1 MRKGGLV
8 FLLLCQLC
16 GLGCAVAHPSA
27 EQERVELK
35 WRQVPKEVRRNVR
48 LAYPYHIYRD
58 WAKLDTLYSVRV
70 ISANYET
77 VYFDSTGEWLRAY
90 RPVRPSELPYRTYL
104 FLKEEF
110 GVYRVLRAYQVQQS
124 DDLAHYSVEMEH
136 KRIPT
141 LKTYLEFDFVG
152 DLTMLDGKP
161 VGGPEETEETEA
173 FSREAFLALYADVYD
188 PEAEEAAYAEEAERK
203 AAEAARAQAEAEAM
217 AMAPEPITDTV
228 PSVAVVEPEP
238 EPVAADTLPMMADTL
253 PSMAEAARPVAD
265 TVPVAVAEVPAPE
278 PAPAPITDTAPLI
291 AVVAPEPEP
300 ITDTAPLVAVAKP
313 EADTVAEVMPP
324 VVDTTPVAIREYILD
339 DTMPVVMETEVAGIT
354 PVDTTPIAVA
364 PPIADTVPLVA
375 VAEPIPAPDT
385 AAVMA
390 DTASAPLYPEIV
402 GKNFKKRFPNVEKI
416 SWRMEDS
423 LYLVTFT
430 QFGKAMA
437 AAFREDGV
445 QIYTAYA
452 FNRKEMPL
460 PIDRYLQ
467 TSAAKLKMT
476 EGWRV
481 AYESKYKRTFAASER
496 PKDYYYVIMG
506 RKIPKSKKWQYI
518 RYQFNQNAQFESKQN
533 NVQPSAK

>member
-1 MRKGGLV
+1 MRKDGLV
-8 FLLLCQLC
+8 FLFLCQLLC
-16 GLGCAVAHPSA
+16 GLGYAAAHTLA

-58 WAKLDTLYSVRV
+58 WARVDTLYSVRV

-152 DLTMLDGKP
+152 DLTMLDGNP
-161 VGGPEETEETEA
+161 VGGSEETEETEA
-173 FSREAFLALYADVYD
+173 LSREAFLALYADVYD
-188 PEAEEAAYAEEAERK
+188 PEAEEAAYAQEAERK
-203 AAEAARAQAEAEAM
+203 AAAAQEAPAETEAGPIAGVAGEPADDTLALAGETADSAM
-217 AMAPEPITDTV
+217 AAEPVADTMLLITG
-228 PSVAVVEPEP
+228 AVEPA
-238 EPVAADTLPMMADTL
+238 AADTLP
-253 PSMAEAARPVAD
+253 PVAEAVSEPEPIPADVTPITVVALEAD
-265 TVPVAVAEVPAPE
+265 TVDLLAGDEVTPE
-278 PAPAPITDTAPLI
+278 PAPESEPMAVDT
-291 AVVAPEPEP
+291 
-300 ITDTAPLVAVAKP
+300 TAVAVAAP
-313 EADTVAEVMPP
+313 AAV
-324 VVDTTPVAIREYILD
+324 TTPEPA
-339 DTMPVVMETEVAGIT
+339 
-354 PVDTTPIAVA
+354 
-364 PPIADTVPLVA
+364 
-375 VAEPIPAPDT
+375 AEPVPAPDT
-385 AAVMA
+385 AVLAAVPDTAAAMA
-390 DTASAPLYPEIV
+390 DTTPAPLYPETV
-402 GKNFKKRFPNVEKI
+402 GKAFKKRFPNVDKVA
-416 SWRMEDS
+416 WHRADS
-423 LYLVTFT
+423 LYLVTFP
-430 QFGKAMA
+430 QFGQVMA

-467 TSAAKLKMT
+467 VSAAKMKMA

-481 AYESKYKRTFAASER
+481 AYESKYKRMFAASDR

-506 RKIPKSKKWQYI
+506 RKVPKSKKWQYI
-518 RYQFNQNAQFESKQN
+518 RYQFNQNAQFEAKSN
-533 NVQPSAK
+533 YVQPSEK

>member
-1 MRKGGLV
+1 MRKDGLV
-8 FLLLCQLC
+8 FLFLCQLLC
-16 GLGCAVAHPSA
+16 GLGYAAAHTLA

-58 WAKLDTLYSVRV
+58 WARVDTLYSVRV

-152 DLTMLDGKP
+152 DLTMLDGNP
-161 VGGPEETEETEA
+161 VGGSEETEETEA
-173 FSREAFLALYADVYD
+173 LSREAFLALYADVYD
-188 PEAEEAAYAEEAERK
+188 PEAEEAAYAQEAARK
-203 AAEAARAQAEAEAM
+203 AAAAQEVPAETETGPIAGAAGEPADDTLALAAEA
-217 AMAPEPITDTV
+217 
-228 PSVAVVEPEP
+228 VEP
-238 EPVAADTLPMMADTL
+238 AAVDTL
-253 PSMAEAARPVAD
+253 PSVAEVVSEPEPIPADVTPITVVALEAD
-265 TVPVAVAEVPAPE
+265 TVDLLAGDEVTPE
-278 PAPAPITDTAPLI
+278 PAPES
-291 AVVAPEPEP
+291 EP
-300 ITDTAPLVAVAKP
+300 
-313 EADTVAEVMPP
+313 M
-324 VVDTTPVAIREYILD
+324 VVDTTSVAEAEPVA
-339 DTMPVVMETEVAGIT
+339 V
-354 PVDTTPIAVA
+354 TTPEPA
-364 PPIADTVPLVA
+364 
-375 VAEPIPAPDT
+375 AEPVPAPDT
-385 AAVMA
+385 AVLAAVPDTAAAMA
-390 DTASAPLYPEIV
+390 DTAPAPAPLYPEVV
-402 GKNFKKRFPNVEKI
+402 GKAFKKRFPNVDKVV
-416 SWRMEDS
+416 WHRADS

-430 QFGKAMA
+430 QFGQVMA

-467 TSAAKLKMT
+467 VSAAKMKMT

-481 AYESKYKRTFAASER
+481 AYESKYKRMFAASDR

-506 RKIPKSKKWQYI
+506 RKVPKSKKWQYI
-518 RYQFNQNAQFESKQN
+518 RYQFNQNAQFEAKSN
-533 NVQPSAK
+533 YVQPSEK

>member
-1 MRKGGLV
+1 MRKDGLV
-8 FLLLCQLC
+8 FLFLCQLLC
-16 GLGCAVAHPSA
+16 GLGYAAAHTLA

-58 WAKLDTLYSVRV
+58 WARVDTLYSVRV

-152 DLTMLDGKP
+152 DLTMLDGNP
-161 VGGPEETEETEA
+161 VGGSEETEETEA
-173 FSREAFLALYADVYD
+173 LSREAFLALYADVYD
-188 PEAEEAAYAEEAERK
+188 PEAEEAAYAQEAARK
-203 AAEAARAQAEAEAM
+203 AAAAQETPAEVEALAVAPEADTLALVAEAADAVMAEEPVADTLPPVAEA
-217 AMAPEPITDTV
+217 
-228 PSVAVVEPEP
+228 VEPA
-238 EPVAADTLPMMADTL
+238 AADTLPL
-253 PSMAEAARPVAD
+253 MAEVVPEVAPEVVAESEPEPIPADVTPITVVALEAD
-265 TVPVAVAEVPAPE
+265 TVDWVAGDEVTP
-278 PAPAPITDTAPLI
+278 
-291 AVVAPEPEP
+291 APEPEP
-300 ITDTAPLVAVAKP
+300 
-313 EADTVAEVMPP
+313 M
-324 VVDTTPVAIREYILD
+324 VVDTTSVAEAEPVA
-339 DTMPVVMETEVAGIT
+339 V
-354 PVDTTPIAVA
+354 TTPEPA
-364 PPIADTVPLVA
+364 
-375 VAEPIPAPDT
+375 AEPVPAPDT
-385 AAVMA
+385 AVLAAVPDTAAAMA
-390 DTASAPLYPEIV
+390 DTAPAPLYPEVV
-402 GKNFKKRFPNVEKI
+402 GKAFKKRFPNVDKVA
-416 SWRMEDS
+416 WHRADS

-430 QFGKAMA
+430 QFGQVMA

-467 TSAAKLKMT
+467 VSAAKMKMT

-481 AYESKYKRTFAASER
+481 AYESKYKRMFAASDR

-506 RKIPKSKKWQYI
+506 RKVPKSKKWQYI
-518 RYQFNQNAQFESKQN
+518 RYQFNQNAQFEAKSN
-533 NVQPSAK
+533 YVQPSEK

>member
-8 FLLLCQLC
+8 FLFLCQLLC
-16 GLGCAVAHPSA
+16 GLGYAAAHTLA

-58 WAKLDTLYSVRV
+58 WARVDTLYSVRV

-152 DLTMLDGKP
+152 DLTMLDGNP
-161 VGGPEETEETEA
+161 VGGSEETEETEA
-173 FSREAFLALYADVYD
+173 LSREAFLALYADVYD
-188 PEAEEAAYAEEAERK
+188 PEAEEAAYAQEAERK
-203 AAEAARAQAEAEAM
+203 AAAAQEAPAETEAGPIAGAAGEPADDTLALAAEA
-217 AMAPEPITDTV
+217 
-228 PSVAVVEPEP
+228 VEP
-238 EPVAADTLPMMADTL
+238 AAVDTL
-253 PSMAEAARPVAD
+253 PSVAEAVSEPEPIPADVTPITVVALEAD
-265 TVPVAVAEVPAPE
+265 TVDLLVGDEVTPE
-278 PAPAPITDTAPLI
+278 PAPES
-291 AVVAPEPEP
+291 EPM
-300 ITDTAPLVAVAKP
+300 A
-313 EADTVAEVMPP
+313 
-324 VVDTTPVAIREYILD
+324 VDTTALAVAA
-339 DTMPVVMETEVAGIT
+339 PAAV
-354 PVDTTPIAVA
+354 TTPEPA
-364 PPIADTVPLVA
+364 
-375 VAEPIPAPDT
+375 AEPVPAPDT
-385 AAVMA
+385 AVLAAVPDTAAAMA
-390 DTASAPLYPEIV
+390 DTTPAPLYPETV
-402 GKNFKKRFPNVEKI
+402 GKAFKKRFPNVDKVA
-416 SWRMEDS
+416 WHRADS
-423 LYLVTFT
+423 LYFVTFT
-430 QFGKAMA
+430 QFGQVMA

-467 TSAAKLKMT
+467 VSAAKMKMT

-481 AYESKYKRTFAASER
+481 AYESKYKRMFAASDR

-506 RKIPKSKKWQYI
+506 RKVPKSKKWQYI
-518 RYQFNQNAQFESKQN
+518 RYQFNQNAQFEAKSN
-533 NVQPSAK
+533 YVQPSEK

>member
-1 MRKGGLV
+1 MRKDGLV
-8 FLLLCQLC
+8 FLFLCQLLC
-16 GLGCAVAHPSA
+16 GLGYAAAHTLA

-58 WAKLDTLYSVRV
+58 WARVDTLYSVRV

-152 DLTMLDGKP
+152 DLTMLDGNP
-161 VGGPEETEETEA
+161 VGGSEETEETEA
-173 FSREAFLALYADVYD
+173 LSREAFLALYADVYD
-188 PEAEEAAYAEEAERK
+188 PEAEEAAYAQEAARK
-203 AAEAARAQAEAEAM
+203 AAAAQEVPAETETGPIAGAAGEPADDTLALAAEAADAVMAE
-217 AMAPEPITDTV
+217 
-228 PSVAVVEPEP
+228 
-238 EPVAADTLPMMADTL
+238 EPVADTLPPVAEAVEPAAVDTL
-253 PSMAEAARPVAD
+253 PSVAEVVSEPEPIPADVTPITVVALEAD
-265 TVPVAVAEVPAPE
+265 TVDLLAGDEVTPE
-278 PAPAPITDTAPLI
+278 PAPES
-291 AVVAPEPEP
+291 EP
-300 ITDTAPLVAVAKP
+300 
-313 EADTVAEVMPP
+313 M
-324 VVDTTPVAIREYILD
+324 VVDTTSVAEAEPVA
-339 DTMPVVMETEVAGIT
+339 V
-354 PVDTTPIAVA
+354 TTPEPA
-364 PPIADTVPLVA
+364 
-375 VAEPIPAPDT
+375 AEPVPAPDT
-385 AAVMA
+385 AVLAAVPDTAAAMA
-390 DTASAPLYPEIV
+390 DTAPAPAPLFPEVV
-402 GKNFKKRFPNVEKI
+402 GTAFKKRFPNVDKVV
-416 SWRMEDS
+416 WHRADS

-430 QFGKAMA
+430 QFGQVMA

-467 TSAAKLKMT
+467 VSAAKMKMT

-481 AYESKYKRTFAASER
+481 AYESKYKRMFAASDR

-506 RKIPKSKKWQYI
+506 RKVPKSKKWQYI
-518 RYQFNQNAQFESKQN
+518 RYQFNQNAQFEAKSN
-533 NVQPSAK
+533 YVQPSEK

>member
-1 MRKGGLV
+1 MRRGGLV

-16 GLGCAVAHPSA
+16 GLGCATAHTLA

-35 WRQVPKEVRRNVR
+35 WWQVPKEVRRNVR
-48 LAYPYHIYRD
+48 LAYPWHIYRD

-152 DLTMLDGKP
+152 DLTMLDGNP
-161 VGGPEETEETEA
+161 VGGSEETEEAEA
-173 FSREAFLALYADVYD
+173 FSREAFLALYGDVYD

-203 AAEAARAQAEAEAM
+203 AAEAARAEEAEAITL
-217 AMAPEPITDTV
+217 APITDTV
-228 PSVAVVEPEP
+228 PLVAVVEPEP
-238 EPVAADTLPMMADTL
+238 VADTTPIAVAEVPMPEPEPVVVPT
-253 PSMAEAARPVAD
+253 PVAD
-265 TVPVAVAEVPAPE
+265 TAPLVAVVDPEPVADTTPVAVAEVPVPE
-278 PAPAPITDTAPLI
+278 P
-291 AVVAPEPEP
+291 VVVPMPVA
-300 ITDTAPLVAVAKP
+300 DTAPLVAVVELEP
-313 EADTVAEVMPP
+313 EPVAEPEPIP
-324 VVDTTPVAIREYILD
+324 VVDTASI
-339 DTMPVVMETEVAGIT
+339 VM
-354 PVDTTPIAVA
+354 
-364 PPIADTVPLVA
+364 
-375 VAEPIPAPDT
+375 AEPAPAPDT
-385 AAVMA
+385 AAAMA
-390 DTASAPLYPEIV
+390 DTTPAPLYPEIV
-402 GKNFKKRFPNVEKI
+402 GKNFKKRFPNVERV

-467 TSAAKLKMT
+467 TSAAKMKMT

-518 RYQFNQNAQFESKQN
+518 RFQFNQNAQFESKQN

>member
-1 MRKGGLV
+1 MRKDGLV
-8 FLLLCQLC
+8 FLFLCQLLC
-16 GLGCAVAHPSA
+16 GLGYAAAHTLA

-58 WAKLDTLYSVRV
+58 WARVDTLYSVRV

-152 DLTMLDGKP
+152 DLTMLDGNP
-161 VGGPEETEETEA
+161 VGGSEETEETEA
-173 FSREAFLALYADVYD
+173 LSREAFLALYADVYD
-188 PEAEEAAYAEEAERK
+188 PEAEEAADAQEAERK
-203 AAEAARAQAEAEAM
+203 AAAAQEAPAETETGPIAGAAGEPADDTLALAAEAADAVMAE
-217 AMAPEPITDTV
+217 
-228 PSVAVVEPEP
+228 
-238 EPVAADTLPMMADTL
+238 EPVADTLP
-253 PSMAEAARPVAD
+253 PVAEAVS
-265 TVPVAVAEVPAPE
+265 
-278 PAPAPITDTAPLI
+278 
-291 AVVAPEPEP
+291 EPEP
-300 ITDTAPLVAVAKP
+300 IPADVTPITVVAL
-313 EADTVAEVMPP
+313 EADTVDLLAGDEVTLEPAPESEPMA
-324 VVDTTPVAIREYILD
+324 VDTMALAVAA
-339 DTMPVVMETEVAGIT
+339 PAAV
-354 PVDTTPIAVA
+354 TTPEPA
-364 PPIADTVPLVA
+364 
-375 VAEPIPAPDT
+375 AEPVPAPDT
-385 AAVMA
+385 AVLAAVPDTAAAMA
-390 DTASAPLYPEIV
+390 DTTPAPLYPETV
-402 GKNFKKRFPNVEKI
+402 GKAFKKRFPNVDKVA
-416 SWRMEDS
+416 WHRADS

-430 QFGKAMA
+430 QFGQVMA

-467 TSAAKLKMT
+467 VSAAKMKMT

-481 AYESKYKRTFAASER
+481 AYESKYKRMFAASDR

-518 RYQFNQNAQFESKQN
+518 RYRFNQNAQFESKSN
-533 NVQPSAK
+533 YVQPSEK

>member
-1 MRKGGLV
+1 MRKDGLV
-8 FLLLCQLC
+8 FLFLCQLLC
-16 GLGCAVAHPSA
+16 GLGYAAAHTLA

-58 WAKLDTLYSVRV
+58 WARVDTLYSVRV

-152 DLTMLDGKP
+152 DLTMLDGNP
-161 VGGPEETEETEA
+161 VGGSEETEETEA
-173 FSREAFLALYADVYD
+173 LSREAFLALYADVYD
-188 PEAEEAAYAEEAERK
+188 PEAEEAAYAQEAERK
-203 AAEAARAQAEAEAM
+203 AAAAQETPAETETGPIAGVAGEPADDTLALVAEAADAVMAE
-217 AMAPEPITDTV
+217 
-228 PSVAVVEPEP
+228 
-238 EPVAADTLPMMADTL
+238 EPVADTLP
-253 PSMAEAARPVAD
+253 PVAEAVSEPEPIPADVTPITVVALEAD
-265 TVPVAVAEVPAPE
+265 TVDLLAGDEVTPE
-278 PAPAPITDTAPLI
+278 P
-291 AVVAPEPEP
+291 APEPEP
-300 ITDTAPLVAVAKP
+300 MA
-313 EADTVAEVMPP
+313 
-324 VVDTTPVAIREYILD
+324 VDTTALAVAAPVA
-339 DTMPVVMETEVAGIT
+339 V
-354 PVDTTPIAVA
+354 TTPEPA
-364 PPIADTVPLVA
+364 
-375 VAEPIPAPDT
+375 AEPVPAPDT
-385 AAVMA
+385 AVLAAVPDMAAAMA
-390 DTASAPLYPEIV
+390 DTTPAPLYPETV
-402 GKNFKKRFPNVEKI
+402 GKAFKKRFPNVDKVA
-416 SWRMEDS
+416 WHRADS

-430 QFGKAMA
+430 QFGQVMA

-467 TSAAKLKMT
+467 VSAAKMKMA

-481 AYESKYKRTFAASER
+481 AYESKYKRMFAASDR

-518 RYQFNQNAQFESKQN
+518 RYRFNQNAQFESKSN
-533 NVQPSAK
+533 YVQPSEK

>member
-1 MRKGGLV
+1 MRKDGLV
-8 FLLLCQLC
+8 FLFLCQLLC
-16 GLGCAVAHPSA
+16 GLGYAAAHTLA

-58 WAKLDTLYSVRV
+58 WARVDTLYSVRV

-152 DLTMLDGKP
+152 DLTMLDGNP
-161 VGGPEETEETEA
+161 VGGSEETEETEA
-173 FSREAFLALYADVYD
+173 LSREAFLALYADVYD
-188 PEAEEAAYAEEAERK
+188 PEAEEAAYAQEAERK
-203 AAEAARAQAEAEAM
+203 AAAAQEAPAETEAGPIAGAAGEPADDTLALAAEA
-217 AMAPEPITDTV
+217 
-228 PSVAVVEPEP
+228 VEPA
-238 EPVAADTLPMMADTL
+238 AADTLP
-253 PSMAEAARPVAD
+253 PVAEAVSEPEPIPADVTPITVVALEAD
-265 TVPVAVAEVPAPE
+265 TVDLLAGDEVTLEPAPE
-278 PAPAPITDTAPLI
+278 SEPMVVDTTAV
-291 AVVAPEPEP
+291 AVVAPAAVTTPEP
-300 ITDTAPLVAVAKP
+300 A
-313 EADTVAEVMPP
+313 
-324 VVDTTPVAIREYILD
+324 
-339 DTMPVVMETEVAGIT
+339 
-354 PVDTTPIAVA
+354 
-364 PPIADTVPLVA
+364 
-375 VAEPIPAPDT
+375 AEPVPAPDT
-385 AAVMA
+385 AVLAAVPDTAAAMA
-390 DTASAPLYPEIV
+390 DTAPAPLYPEVV
-402 GKNFKKRFPNVEKI
+402 GKAFKKRFPNVDKVA
-416 SWRMEDS
+416 WHRADS
-423 LYLVTFT
+423 LYFVTFT
-430 QFGKAMA
+430 QFGQVMA

-467 TSAAKLKMT
+467 VSAAKMKMT

-481 AYESKYKRTFAASER
+481 AYESKYKRMFAASDR

-506 RKIPKSKKWQYI
+506 RKVPKSKKWQYI
-518 RYQFNQNAQFESKQN
+518 RYQFNQNAQFEAKSN
-533 NVQPSAK
+533 YVQPSEK

>member
-8 FLLLCQLC
+8 FLFLCQLLC
-16 GLGCAVAHPSA
+16 GLGYAAAHTLA

-58 WAKLDTLYSVRV
+58 WARVDTLYSVRV

-152 DLTMLDGKP
+152 DLTMLDGNP
-161 VGGPEETEETEA
+161 VGGSEETEETEA
-173 FSREAFLALYADVYD
+173 LSREAFLALYADVYD
-188 PEAEEAAYAEEAERK
+188 PEAEEAAYAQEAERK
-203 AAEAARAQAEAEAM
+203 AAAAQEAPAEVEAL
-217 AMAPEPITDTV
+217 AVAPE
-228 PSVAVVEPEP
+228 
-238 EPVAADTLPMMADTL
+238 ADTLALAAEAVEPAAVDTL
-253 PSMAEAARPVAD
+253 PSVAEAIFEPEPISADVTPITVVALEAD
-265 TVPVAVAEVPAPE
+265 TVDLLAGDEVTPEPAPE
-278 PAPAPITDTAPLI
+278 PMA
-291 AVVAPEPEP
+291 
-300 ITDTAPLVAVAKP
+300 
-313 EADTVAEVMPP
+313 
-324 VVDTTPVAIREYILD
+324 VDTTALAVAA
-339 DTMPVVMETEVAGIT
+339 PAAV
-354 PVDTTPIAVA
+354 TTPEPA
-364 PPIADTVPLVA
+364 
-375 VAEPIPAPDT
+375 AEPVPAPDT
-385 AAVMA
+385 AVLAAVPDTAAAMA
-390 DTASAPLYPEIV
+390 DTTPAPLYPETV
-402 GKNFKKRFPNVEKI
+402 GKAFKKRFPNVDKVA
-416 SWRMEDS
+416 WHRADS
-423 LYLVTFT
+423 LYFVTFT
-430 QFGKAMA
+430 QFGQVMA
-437 AAFREDGV
+437 AAFREDGI

-467 TSAAKLKMT
+467 VSAAKMKMT

-481 AYESKYKRTFAASER
+481 AYESKYKRMFAASDR

-506 RKIPKSKKWQYI
+506 RKVPKSKKWQYI
-518 RYQFNQNAQFESKQN
+518 RYQFNQNAQFEAKSN
-533 NVQPSAK
+533 YVQPSEK

>member
-217 AMAPEPITDTV
+217 AMAPEPVTDTV
-228 PSVAVVEPEP
+228 PSVAVVGPEP

-253 PSMAEAARPVAD
+253 PLVAAVEPEPVAEPEPMSVAD
-265 TVPVAVAEVPAPE
+265 TVPVAVAEVQAPE
-278 PAPAPITDTAPLI
+278 PAPAPIADTAPMMAE
-291 AVVAPEPEP
+291 AVTPVA
-300 ITDTAPLVAVAKP
+300 DTAPLVAVVVP
-313 EADTVAEVMPP
+313 EP

-339 DTMPVVMETEVAGIT
+339 DTMPVVMEMEVAGIT

-364 PPIADTVPLVA
+364 APIADTLPLVA
-375 VAEPIPAPDT
+375 AAEPIPAPDT

-390 DTASAPLYPEIV
+390 DTAPAPLYPEIV

-467 TSAAKLKMT
+467 TSAAKMKMT

-518 RYQFNQNAQFESKQN
+518 RFQFNQNAQFESKQN
-533 NVQPSAK
+533 NVQPSVQ

>member
-1 MRKGGLV
+1 MRRGGLV

-16 GLGCAVAHPSA
+16 GLGCATAHTLA

-35 WRQVPKEVRRNVR
+35 WWQVPKEVRRNVR
-48 LAYPYHIYRD
+48 LAYPWHIYRD

-152 DLTMLDGKP
+152 DLTMLDGNP
-161 VGGPEETEETEA
+161 VGGSEETEEAEA
-173 FSREAFLALYADVYD
+173 FSREAFLALYGDVYD

-203 AAEAARAQAEAEAM
+203 AAEAARAEEAEAITP
-217 AMAPEPITDTV
+217 APITDTV
-228 PSVAVVEPEP
+228 PLVAVVAPDPEPVAADTMPIVADTQPLVVVVEPEPEPVVAPTPVADTVPLVAVVEPEPVAADTVPIMADTQPLVAVVEPEP
-238 EPVAADTLPMMADTL
+238 EPVA
-253 PSMAEAARPVAD
+253 
-265 TVPVAVAEVPAPE
+265 
-278 PAPAPITDTAPLI
+278 
-291 AVVAPEPEP
+291 EPEP
-300 ITDTAPLVAVAKP
+300 I
-313 EADTVAEVMPP
+313 P
-324 VVDTTPVAIREYILD
+324 VVDTASI
-339 DTMPVVMETEVAGIT
+339 VM
-354 PVDTTPIAVA
+354 
-364 PPIADTVPLVA
+364 
-375 VAEPIPAPDT
+375 AEPAPAPDT
-385 AAVMA
+385 AAAMA
-390 DTASAPLYPEIV
+390 DTTPAPLYPEIV
-402 GKNFKKRFPNVEKI
+402 GKNFKKRFPNVERV

-467 TSAAKLKMT
+467 TSAAKMKMT

-518 RYQFNQNAQFESKQN
+518 RFQFNQNAQFESKQN